1 MRRMQIQIDD
11 PTYTV
16 LRQCAARERRSMTA
30 IVRELL
36 SRHLPGRASRAARMR
51 TSPASAGQVTPATR
65 FPKSIDEIKFIGCFA
80 SGRPQDRVSE
90 RHDEIL
96 GEGRW

>member
-1 MRRMQIQIDD
+1 
-11 PTYTV
+11 
-16 LRQCAARERRSMTA
+16 
-30 IVRELL
+30 
-36 SRHLPGRASRAARMR
+36 MR